1 VIHGVK
7 AQDVHRFWFEDATAD
22 PRAAQARN
30 GVWFGASADFDAVVR
45 QRFEPAI
52 DTAARGE
59 LASWENAPQ
68 SCVSLVIVL
77 DQFPRNV
84 HRASPGAFA
93 YDALALAVTKR
104 AIAAGHLDALSEPE
118 RAFLL
123 MPYQHVEDAAAQR
136 EGAPCSSRCAP
147 THRRRGTRSATAYC
161 ATHTSTSRSSS
172 ASGASL
178 IATPFSA
185 AARRPRSASIST
197 RSQKRSDS
205 GDGG

>member
-22 PRAAQARN
+22 PQAAQARN
-30 GVWFGASADFDAVVR
+30 GVWFGASADFDAAVR

-59 LASWENAPQ
+59 LASWEKAPQ

-104 AIAAGHLDALSEPE
+104 AIAAGHRDALSEPE

-136 EGAPCSSRCAP
+136 EGVALFEQMRADAPPAWHAFCDGILRYAHLHLEIIERFGRFP
-147 THRRRGTRSATAYC
+147 HRNAVLG
-161 ATHTSTSRSSS
+161 RSS
-172 ASGASL
+172 
-178 IATPFSA
+178 TPEE
-185 AARRPRSASIST
+185 REYL
-197 RSQKRSDS
+197 DS
-205 GDGG
+205 KPEAFGQG